1 MSQDQPKWG
10 FPKFWKSAKRD
21 NHGSGSTPRPE
32 EKHRFH
38 LRKSSSQ
45 SSLFQTKRN
54 SRSTVK
60 TVTDDRSNDPEWV
73 PFHRSVSPR
82 LRSPDLMT
90 EMKGRL
96 AARSPMAEE
105 WKMAKD
111 QSMLGNG
118 RTFDQQIT
126 PEKMRLLESQRMLG
140 NYRALNNQQSF
151 QNGRNEACDTA
162 DHWSSQNFDNVT
174 GSPNSGEVTY
184 RDGQQVSVSRRLFDE
199 KNRMQ
204 ESRPRSC
211 EHVPMSTVVQGVD
224 GQNISV
230 KQWMDGGD
238 DNPWNMHRPSATG
251 VTDGRMDTPG
261 KQGTKQHQLQ
271 ANDGLH
277 LSPGMDRRE
286 TTRSRET
293 EAISD
298 RFKLT
303 GRSAKTAD
311 HLDRNGAVMGHLPPQ
326 QDTMETINYTQ
337 VHHANGQHWSNKLA
351 LIDHYK
357 NGEAV
362 TGNDHGPLL
371 TEQGNQGGSEMYP
384 VVTQKMF
391 ANSPGQNTEK
401 QIGNNRMETDYRSSG
416 HNRCRPD
423 GADRPMPRQMVY
435 VATHGDVIGD
445 RGQGIVHGDVLP
457 GQRVETDT
465 HKMDIYGRGRGQLP
479 WVMQADTVDCREF
492 QNHGF
497 HQRYLDRSPQVNKT
511 YQRTRPDTTQY
522 DTERPS
528 HGNPMSQ
535 SQAVQ
540 FNDRIPTRTMPS
552 YHKVTQ
558 NQDPSDN
565 YDEQA
570 RIEDSIRVA
579 NFQQQPVP
587 GFRQAAITS
596 NKSHVQQTLPGYK
609 PLETKCRSPQETC
622 TISTTSQDSGFEQR
636 MQNYLADSQ
645 NQSLMSSI
653 LETSVSTPPAFM
665 SGDSGDVKD
674 FSHQRRTPGVLQ
686 THQLTRIPL
695 QVNSDWKH
703 HKNQDVTD
711 SSSEASDSDGSS
723 DLFVPK
729 SQSHYDLTKAYR
741 RRATSASLRAKSHNQ
756 VWPRRDDISASDGEG
771 QSMAKSSLV
780 LLRSS
785 EFVSAVNM
793 AHQHHEHHRK
803 HHHHRHGDAA
813 VKQEQIRKFKSAEN
827 VVPARQVKRKSVQ
840 RVTEEDRERRTRS
853 DHRDMEHQ
861 VDVSFDGKLTTHLDS
876 APRGQYLPSTFV
888 LLKIFYYYLFCV
900 TKNVLVY

>member
-1 MSQDQPKWG
+1 MSQDQHKWG
-10 FPKFWKSAKRD
+10 FPKFWKSAKSD
-21 NHGSGSTPRPE
+21 NHSSGSTPRPE
-32 EKHRFH
+32 EKHKFH

-60 TVTDDRSNDPEWV
+60 TITDDRSNDPEWV

-96 AARSPMAEE
+96 AARSPVAEE

-111 QSMLGNG
+111 QSMLGNS
-118 RTFDQQIT
+118 TFDQQIT
-126 PEKMRLLESQRMLG
+126 PGKMRLLENQRMLG
-140 NYRALNNQQSF
+140 NYRTSNNQQSF
-151 QNGRNEACDTA
+151 QNGRNEACETG
-162 DHWSSQNFDNVT
+162 DHWSQQNADHRI
-174 GSPNSGEVTY
+174 GSPNSGEVAY
-184 RDGQQVSVSRRLFDE
+184 RNGQQVLVSRRLFDE

-204 ESRPRSC
+204 QDRPRSC

-224 GQNISV
+224 GQNNSMR
-230 KQWMDGGD
+230 QWMDGSD
-238 DNPWNMHRPSATG
+238 DKPWNMHRPPATG
-251 VTDGRMDTPG
+251 VADGRMDTPG
-261 KQGTKQHQLQ
+261 KLETRQHQLQ

-277 LSPGMDRRE
+277 LSSGIDRRE
-286 TTRSRET
+286 ITRSHEN

-298 RFKLT
+298 RFKMT

-311 HLDRNGAVMGHLPPQ
+311 HLDTNGAVIGHRPSQ
-326 QDTMETINYTQ
+326 QDTVETINYTQ
-337 VHHANGQHWSNKLA
+337 VHHANSQDLDWSNKLA

-357 NGEAV
+357 KGEAV
-362 TGNDHGPLL
+362 TGNDHGPLP
-371 TEQGNQGGSEMYP
+371 TEQDNHGGSRMYP
-384 VVTQKMF
+384 VVNQKTS
-391 ANSPGQNTEK
+391 ADSPFQYTEK
-401 QIGNNRMETDYRSSG
+401 QIGNNHMEADHRSG
-416 HNRCRPD
+416 PNWCRQD
-423 GADRPMPRQMVY
+423 GADHPTTRQMVH
-435 VATHGDVIGD
+435 VATHGDVIGES
-445 RGQGIVHGDVLP
+445 GQGIVHGNVLP
-457 GQRVETDT
+457 GWRVETDT
-465 HKMDIYGRGRGQLP
+465 HKMDIYGRRRGQLP
-479 WVMQADTVDCREF
+479 WATQAETVDCREF

-497 HQRYLDRSPQVNKT
+497 HQRYQDRSAQVNET
-511 YQRTRPDTTQY
+511 CQRTRPDINPT
-522 DTERPS
+522 
-528 HGNPMSQ
+528 GNLMSS
-535 SQAVQ
+535 SQGVQ
-540 FNDRIPTRTMPS
+540 FNEGMPTRTTSS

-558 NQDPSDN
+558 NQEPSNN

-579 NFQQQPVP
+579 NFKQQPVP
-587 GFRQAAITS
+587 GFRQPAITS
-596 NKSHVQQTLPGYK
+596 NKSHVLQNLPGYK

-622 TISTTSQDSGFEQR
+622 TVSTTSQDSGFEQR

-653 LETSVSTPPAFM
+653 LETSVSTPPAFL

-674 FSHQRRTPGVLQ
+674 FGHQRRRPGELQ
-686 THQLTRIPL
+686 THQMTRIPL

-756 VWPRRDDISASDGEG
+756 VWPRRDDVSASDGEE

-780 LLRSS
+780 LLQSS
-785 EFVSAVNM
+785 EFASAVNM
-793 AHQHHEHHRK
+793 AHGGQHHEHHRK

-813 VKQEQIRKFKSAEN
+813 IKQEQIRKFKSAEN
-827 VVPARQVKRKSVQ
+827 VVPARQAKRKSVH
-840 RVTEEDRERRTRS
+840 RLSEGDRERRTRC
-853 DHRDMEHQ
+853 DHKDMEPQ
-861 VDVSFDGKLTTHLDS
+861 VDVSFDGKLTTHVNS
-876 APRGQYLPSTFV
+876 APQRAVATLYFR
-888 LLKIFYYYLFCV
+888 V
-900 TKNVLVY
+900 TKNILLLFILCYQK